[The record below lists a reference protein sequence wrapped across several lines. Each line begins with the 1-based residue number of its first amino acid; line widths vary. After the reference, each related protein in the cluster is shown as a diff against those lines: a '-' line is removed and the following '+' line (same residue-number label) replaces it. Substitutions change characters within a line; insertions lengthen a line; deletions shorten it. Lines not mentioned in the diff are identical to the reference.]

1 MHNFVTKYNNVTNSN
16 NALTANQK
24 SNISTK
30 PSTLNEEKEPMP
42 SFLKALNSNGGE
54 TLIDEFEDEIFND
67 PFEIAPITDES
78 IIENKLNL

>member
-1 MHNFVTKYNNVTNSN
+1 MHNFVNYSKYNGITNSN

-42 SFLKALNSNGGE
+42 SFLKALN
-54 TLIDEFEDEIFND
+54 
-67 PFEIAPITDES
+67 
-78 IIENKLNL
+78 